1 MHPLSL
7 SISFSGDCY
16 QNSALIF
23 LRVAEWIH
31 ASDHKFLPNL
41 HRGIFK
47 NQSALFLLTI
57 EAYPLY
63 L

>member
-1 MHPLSL
+1 MYPLSL
-7 SISFSGDCY
+7 STSFSGDCY

-23 LRVAEWIH
+23 SRVAEWIH
-31 ASDHKFLPNL
+31 APDHKCIPNL

-47 NQSALFLLTI
+47 SQSALFPLTI
-57 EAYPLY
+57 EAYPMY